1 MTDDFS
7 FSLQV
12 ILLRRAERKRQ
23 REQGVKNVVIDDQDA
38 DVRSR
43 RKLAFLDLLLEVHEQ
58 DPSFT
63 LEDIREEVDTFMFEV
78 TWSWNNDLDVEE

>member
-1 MTDDFS
+1 M
-7 FSLQV
+7 
-12 ILLRRAERKRQ
+12 ILLRRAERKRERQ
-23 REQGVKNVVIDDQDA
+23 QGKKIDVIDDKTEE
-38 DVRSR
+38 VRSR

-78 TWSWNNDLDVEE
+78 RCQEMKLWPVNVIDRAISWII